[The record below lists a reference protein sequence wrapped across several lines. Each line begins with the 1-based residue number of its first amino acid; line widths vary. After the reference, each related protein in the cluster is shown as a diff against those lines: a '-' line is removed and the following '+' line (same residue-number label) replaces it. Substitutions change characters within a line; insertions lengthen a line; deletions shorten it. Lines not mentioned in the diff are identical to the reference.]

1 VGRRARPRRPAAQL
15 HAGDDRGPG
24 QDGDGGDL
32 RVPARV
38 HDAQQVGAFAV
49 LAVAAVFAGMK
60 LRRRPSEPLA
70 TTDVNLGSARLVG
83 QRVRLETAIANGRG
97 TVRIG
102 DTTWQVTGP
111 DLPAGTAERV
121 VASDG
126 IVLALEPSTP
136 LEACGFSSRGNR
148 FDG

>member
-1 VGRRARPRRPAAQL
+1 MQPWIWIVLGIGLAIAEIFAPGTLLLWTGVVAVALGFALAGADLLGVAQPGW
-15 HAGDDRGPG
+15 HA
-24 QDGDGGDL
+24 
-32 RVPARV
+32 
-38 HDAQQVGAFAV
+38 QVAAFAV

-111 DLPAGTAERV
+111 DLPAGTAVRV

-126 IVLALEPSTP
+126 IVLAVEP
-136 LEACGFSSRGNR
+136 
-148 FDG
+148 

>member
-1 VGRRARPRRPAAQL
+1 MQPWIWIVLGIGLAIAEIFAPGTLLLWTGVVAVALGFALAGADLLGVAQPGW
-15 HAGDDRGPG
+15 HA
-24 QDGDGGDL
+24 
-32 RVPARV
+32 
-38 HDAQQVGAFAV
+38 QVAAFAV

-83 QRVRLETAIANGRG
+83 QRVPLETAIANGRG

-111 DLPAGTAERV
+111 DLPAGTAVRV

-126 IVLALEPSTP
+126 IVLAVEP
-136 LEACGFSSRGNR
+136 
-148 FDG
+148 

>member
-1 VGRRARPRRPAAQL
+1 VAAVALGFVLAGADMLGL
-15 HAGDDRGPG
+15 HLPG
-24 QDGDGGDL
+24 W
-32 RVPARV
+32 
-38 HDAQQVGAFAV
+38 QVQVVAFAV
-49 LAVAAVFAGMK
+49 LAVAAVLVGMK

-83 QRVRLETAIANGRG
+83 QRVRLETAIADGRG

-111 DLPAGTAERV
+111 DLPAGTAVRV

-126 IVLALEPSTP
+126 IVLAVEP
-136 LEACGFSSRGNR
+136 
-148 FDG
+148 

>member
-1 VGRRARPRRPAAQL
+1 MQPWIWIVLGIGLAIAEIFAPGTLLLWTGVAAVAL
-15 HAGDDRGPG
+15 GFALAGADMLGIAQPG
-24 QDGDGGDL
+24 WQ
-32 RVPARV
+32 
-38 HDAQQVGAFAV
+38 AQVLAFAV
-49 LAVAAVFAGMK
+49 LAVLAVLAGMR

-83 QRVRLETAIANGRG
+83 QRVRLETAIADGRG

-111 DLPAGTAERV
+111 DLPAGTAVRV

-126 IVLALEPSTP
+126 IVLAVEP
-136 LEACGFSSRGNR
+136 
-148 FDG
+148 